1 MKIGVLDFKDPRQ
14 KMWGILKSNTLTS
27 LPYGQETDK
36 SGNIISS
43 YSTNSYPD
51 ALEQVH
57 DLISQG
63 TASANIQVVE
73 FVPYDYTI
81 QPRV

>member
-1 MKIGVLDFKDPRQ
+1 MKIGVIDFQNPRQ
-14 KMWGILKSNTLTS
+14 KMWGILKTNILTS
-27 LPYGQETDK
+27 LPYGQSTDD

-43 YSTNSYPD
+43 YSTNSYTD
-51 ALEQVH
+51 ALDQVH
-57 DLISQG
+57 DLIAQG
-63 TASANIQVVE
+63 TASSNIQIVE